1 MDDLTA
7 ADYRLLLSLLKFA
20 IVAPEQRE
28 RVQGALEE
36 EMACAER
43 WEAIPA
49 EPTGRAQALNT
60 MSFRDAGRLAMQSF
74 MQENV
79 FHAEAHK
86 LVGVAVSGTE
96 VRFGLDETGHER
108 N

>member
-20 IVAPEQRE
+20 IVAPEQRD
-28 RVQGALEE
+28 RVQSALEQ
-36 EMACAER
+36 EMACAEA
-43 WEAIPA
+43 WENPQPA
-49 EPTGRAQALNT
+49 RGTAPPLNSLSFESVRKMTMQAL
-60 MSFRDAGRLAMQSF
+60 

-79 FHAEAHK
+79 LTK
-86 LVGVAVSGTE
+86 
-96 VRFGLDETGHER
+96 GLDETGHER